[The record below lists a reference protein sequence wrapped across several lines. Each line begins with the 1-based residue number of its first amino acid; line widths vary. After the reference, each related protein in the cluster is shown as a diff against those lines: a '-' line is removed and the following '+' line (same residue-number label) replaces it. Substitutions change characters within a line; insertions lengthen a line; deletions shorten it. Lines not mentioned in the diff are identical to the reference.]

1 MSSNLAMTK
10 NHGFTFLRVFSVI
23 NSLTPC
29 IFSRRPSVLNKK
41 PDSEFLFSR
50 AFHFF
55 HHYHNNLVRPA
66 MQESIRFA
74 SSGDD
79 DVKIWDASSI
89 TLVDQFSPHSSSHPV
104 SSVCWGCNNNF
115 LVTASGAG
123 DKIVISNCKG
133 KPVPLFELAEEAKQT
148 CISLS
153 SNSMY
158 IASGGTDS
166 TVNIWDL
173 KFRKLHRSLKDH
185 KDEITCVSFNWNDC
199 YVASGSLSGEIIL
212 HSLATN
218 LSSTPFGH
226 GSTQPI
232 RHLKYSPFKKALLGS
247 VSDSGTVTLWDVNS
261 QTPYH
266 NFENAHKAPAY
277 EICFSPVSELLL
289 VTVGL
294 DKRIILYDT
303 SSKRQLRTLV
313 AESPLTAVEFMPEG
327 TSLAIGSSRGKIY
340 HYDLRK
346 LTAPVK
352 SVSAH
357 KTSVKCIALQY
368 YNSFSKSSLKVSN
381 KQASKKTDVKA
392 TSTTGGV
399 QNAGMVKN
407 LTSNISTAFLPQ
419 SMPTAEIKGADAIQD
434 KSGFPRSNSSLD
446 VIPSK
451 EIDHGN
457 TSSLTNSDDL
467 VRNSLGDLF
476 SPLRDDAAACKT
488 SEDVPG
494 KADGLDFQPYL
505 SSLDFLSQFNATLP
519 ARKNPTGSSPHI
531 MHSSPLNIFVGSPVK
546 EEDENPDVDAKKAN
560 NGRQESREHLKL
572 FSSSSSDS
580 ANLNSPPLIN
590 IVKSPDSRDRL
601 IKNLQAQLAYESP
614 VNGPKITSTVT
625 AGVAN
630 SLSEKIID
638 TIGSSSLNAPL
649 SSVQIHFIQNMI
661 QETLDDFREACHR
674 DIVNLQVEMIK
685 QFHVQLNE
693 MHTLLERYSVND
705 SLVAEIERLR
715 EENKRLQAH
724 Y

>member
-1 MSSNLAMTK
+1 
-10 NHGFTFLRVFSVI
+10 
-23 NSLTPC
+23 
-29 IFSRRPSVLNKK
+29 
-41 PDSEFLFSR
+41 
-50 AFHFF
+50 
-55 HHYHNNLVRPA
+55 

-89 TLVDQFSPHSSSHPV
+89 NLVDQFSPHSSSHPIN
-104 SSVCWGCNNNF
+104 SVCWGCNNNF
-115 LVTASGAG
+115 LVTASGTG
-123 DKIVISNCKG
+123 DKIVISNYKG
-133 KPVPLFELAEEAKQT
+133 KPIPLFELAEGAKQT

-173 KFRKLHRSLKDH
+173 KCRKLHRSLKDH
-185 KDEITCVSFNWNDC
+185 KDEVTCVSFNWNDC

-226 GSTQPI
+226 GTTQPV

-247 VSDSGTVTLWDVNS
+247 VSDSGNVTLWDVNS

-266 NFENAHKAPAY
+266 NFENTHKAPAQ
-277 EICFSPVSELLL
+277 EICFSPISELLL

-294 DKRIILYDT
+294 DKRINLYDT
-303 SSKRQLRTLV
+303 SSKRQLKTLV
-313 AESPLTAVEFMPEG
+313 AEAPLTAVEFMPEG

-357 KTSVKCIALQY
+357 KTSVKCIALQH
-368 YNSFSKSSLKVSN
+368 YNSFSRSSLKASH
-381 KQASKKTDVKA
+381 KQACKRSDVKA
-392 TSTTGGV
+392 TGTTAGI
-399 QNAGMVKN
+399 QSAGMIKN
-407 LTSNISTAFLPQ
+407 LTSNISTTFLPQ
-419 SMPTAEIKGADAIQD
+419 SKPAAEIKGADALQD
-434 KSGFPRSNSSLD
+434 KSGFPRSSSLD

-457 TSSLTNSDDL
+457 TSSLTNFDDL
-467 VRNSLGDLF
+467 GRNSLGDLF
-476 SPLRDDAAACKT
+476 SPLRDDAVACKT

-494 KADGLDFQPYL
+494 KVDGLDFQPYL
-505 SSLDFLSQFNATLP
+505 SSLDFLSQFNAALP
-519 ARKNPTGSSPHI
+519 ARKGQTGSNSHI
-531 MHSSPLNIFVGSPVK
+531 LHSSPLNVFVGSPIK
-546 EEDENPDVDAKKAN
+546 EDDENPDVDAKKAN
-560 NGRQESREHLKL
+560 NGRPESREHQML
-572 FSSSSSDS
+572 FSSSCSDS
-580 ANLNSPPLIN
+580 PNLNSPPLIN
-590 IVKSPDSRDRL
+590 VVKSPDSRERL
-601 IKNLQAQLAYESP
+601 LKNLQAQLAYESP
-614 VNGPKITSTVT
+614 VNGSTTSTSPKITSVAT
-625 AGVAN
+625 AGVAS
-630 SLSEKIID
+630 SLSEKIVD
-638 TIGSSSLNAPL
+638 TIGNSRLNAPL

-661 QETLDDFREACHR
+661 QETLDDFREAWHR
-674 DIVNLQVEMIK
+674 DIINLQVEMIK
-685 QFHVQLNE
+685 QFHLQLNE
-693 MHTLLERYSVND
+693 MHALLERYSLND
-705 SLVAEIERLR
+705 SLVAENERLR

>member
-1 MSSNLAMTK
+1 
-10 NHGFTFLRVFSVI
+10 
-23 NSLTPC
+23 
-29 IFSRRPSVLNKK
+29 
-41 PDSEFLFSR
+41 
-50 AFHFF
+50 
-55 HHYHNNLVRPA
+55 
-66 MQESIRFA
+66 MQESTRFA

-79 DVKIWDASSI
+79 DVKIWDSSSI
-89 TLVDQFSPHSSSHPV
+89 TVVDQFSPHTSSHPV
-104 SSVCWGCNNNF
+104 SSVCWGSNNNF
-115 LVTASGAG
+115 LVTASALG
-123 DKIVISNCKG
+123 DKIVISNWKG
-133 KPVPLFELAEEAKQT
+133 KPVPLFELAEGAKQT

-173 KFRKLHRSLKDH
+173 KHRKLHRTLKDH

-199 YVASGSLSGEIIL
+199 YVASGSMSGEIIL

-232 RHLKYSPFKKALLGS
+232 RHLKYSPFRKALLGS

-261 QTPYH
+261 QTTYH

-277 EICFSPVSELLL
+277 EICFSPISELLL

-357 KTSVKCIALQY
+357 KTSVKCITLQC
-368 YNSFSKSSLKVSN
+368 YNSFSRSGLKTSSN
-381 KQASKKTDVKA
+381 KQACKRSDIKT
-392 TSTTGGV
+392 TSNTGGI
-399 QNAGMVKN
+399 QNAGMIKN
-407 LTSNISTAFLPQ
+407 LTSNISATFVPQ
-419 SMPTAEIKGADAIQD
+419 SMPTAEIKGAEAIQD
-434 KSGFPRSNSSLD
+434 KSGFPRSSSLD

-457 TSSLTNSDDL
+457 TSNLTHFDDL
-467 VRNSLGDLF
+467 GRNSLGDLF
-476 SPLRDDAAACKT
+476 SPLRDDVAACKT

-494 KADGLDFQPYL
+494 KGDGLDFQPYL
-505 SSLDFLSQFNATLP
+505 SSLDFLSQFNSALP
-519 ARKNPTGSSPHI
+519 MRKNAAGSSSQVV
-531 MHSSPLNIFVGSPVK
+531 HSSPLNIFVGSPIK
-546 EEDENPDVDAKKAN
+546 EEDENSDVDAKKTN
-560 NGRQESREHLKL
+560 YGRQESREHLKQL
-572 FSSSSSDS
+572 SSSSSDS
-580 ANLNSPPLIN
+580 TNLSSPPLVN
-590 IVKSPDSRDRL
+590 VVKSPDSRERF
-601 IKNLQAQLAYESP
+601 IKNIQAQLTYESP
-614 VNGPKITSTVT
+614 MNGTTSASPKITSTVT
-625 AGVAN
+625 AGVAS
-630 SLSEKIID
+630 SLSEKIVD
-638 TIGSSSLNAPL
+638 TIGSSRLNAPL
-649 SSVQIHFIQNMI
+649 PSVQIHFIQNMI

-685 QFHVQLNE
+685 QFHVQMNE
-693 MHTLLERYSVND
+693 MQALLDRYSVND

-715 EENKRLQAH
+715 EENKRLQTH
-724 Y
+724 F

>member
-1 MSSNLAMTK
+1 
-10 NHGFTFLRVFSVI
+10 
-23 NSLTPC
+23 
-29 IFSRRPSVLNKK
+29 
-41 PDSEFLFSR
+41 
-50 AFHFF
+50 
-55 HHYHNNLVRPA
+55 

-89 TLVDQFSPHSSSHPV
+89 NLVDQFSPHSSSLPIN
-104 SSVCWGCNNNF
+104 SVCWGCNNNF

-123 DKIVISNCKG
+123 DKIVISNYKG
-133 KPVPLFELAEEAKQT
+133 KPIPLFELAEGAKQT

-153 SNSMY
+153 SNSIY
-158 IASGGTDS
+158 IASGGTDN

-185 KDEITCVSFNWNDC
+185 KDEVTCVSFNWNDC

-226 GSTQPI
+226 GTTQPV

-247 VSDSGTVTLWDVNS
+247 ASDSGNITLWDVNS

-266 NFENAHKAPAY
+266 NFENTHKAPAQ
-277 EICFSPVSELLL
+277 EICFSPISELLL

-294 DKRIILYDT
+294 DKRINLYDT
-303 SSKRQLRTLV
+303 SSKRQLKTLV
-313 AESPLTAVEFMPEG
+313 AEAPLTAVEFMPEG

-357 KTSVKCIALQY
+357 KTSVKCIALQH
-368 YNSFSKSSLKVSN
+368 YNNFSRSSLKASH
-381 KQASKKTDVKA
+381 KQACKRSDVKA
-392 TSTTGGV
+392 TGST
-399 QNAGMVKN
+399 AGIQSASMIKN
-407 LTSNISTAFLPQ
+407 LTSNISPTFLPQ
-419 SMPTAEIKGADAIQD
+419 SIPAAEIKGADALQD
-434 KSGFPRSNSSLD
+434 KSGFPRSSSLD

-467 VRNSLGDLF
+467 GRNSLGDLF

-488 SEDVPG
+488 SEDVSG
-494 KADGLDFQPYL
+494 KVDGLDFQPYL
-505 SSLDFLSQFNATLP
+505 SSLDFLSQFNAALP
-519 ARKNPTGSSPHI
+519 
-531 MHSSPLNIFVGSPVK
+531 
-546 EEDENPDVDAKKAN
+546 
-560 NGRQESREHLKL
+560 
-572 FSSSSSDS
+572 FSSCSSDS
-580 ANLNSPPLIN
+580 PNLNSPPLIN
-590 IVKSPDSRDRL
+590 VVKSPDSRERL
-601 IKNLQAQLAYESP
+601 LKNLQAQLAYESP
-614 VNGPKITSTVT
+614 VNGSTTSTSPKITSVAT
-625 AGVAN
+625 AGVAS
-630 SLSEKIID
+630 SLSEKIVD
-638 TIGSSSLNAPL
+638 TIGSNRLNAPL

-661 QETLDDFREACHR
+661 QETLDDFREAWHR

-693 MHTLLERYSVND
+693 MHALLERYSLND
-705 SLVAEIERLR
+705 SLVAENERLR

>member
-1 MSSNLAMTK
+1 
-10 NHGFTFLRVFSVI
+10 
-23 NSLTPC
+23 
-29 IFSRRPSVLNKK
+29 
-41 PDSEFLFSR
+41 
-50 AFHFF
+50 
-55 HHYHNNLVRPA
+55 

-79 DVKIWDASSI
+79 DVKIWDSSSI
-89 TLVDQFSPHSSSHPV
+89 TVVEQFSPHTSSHPV
-104 SSVCWGCNNNF
+104 SSVCWGSNNIF
-115 LVTASGAG
+115 LVTASAVG

-133 KPVPLFELAEEAKQT
+133 KPVPLFELAEGAKQT

-158 IASGGTDS
+158 IASGGIDS

-185 KDEITCVSFNWNDC
+185 RDEITSVTFNWNDC
-199 YVASGSLSGEIIL
+199 YVASGSMSGEIIL
-212 HSLATN
+212 HSLTTN
-218 LSSTPFGH
+218 LSSTPFGY
-226 GSTQPI
+226 GSSQPI

-261 QTPYH
+261 QAPYH
-266 NFENAHKAPAY
+266 NFESAHKAPAY
-277 EICFSPVSELLL
+277 EICFSPISELLL

-303 SSKRQLRTLV
+303 SSKKQLRTLV

-352 SVSAH
+352 SVTAH
-357 KTSVKCIALQY
+357 KTSVKCITLQY
-368 YNSFSKSSLKVSN
+368 CNNFSRSSVKTPSN
-381 KQASKKTDVKA
+381 KQPCKSSDIKT
-392 TSTTGGV
+392 
-399 QNAGMVKN
+399 
-407 LTSNISTAFLPQ
+407 TSNSGGIQNTGMIKNVTPNIPALYLPP
-419 SMPTAEIKGADAIQD
+419 SLPTAEIKGADAIQ
-434 KSGFPRSNSSLD
+434 GFPRSCSLD

-457 TSSLTNSDDL
+457 TSTLNDDL
-467 VRNSLGDLF
+467 GRSSLGDLF
-476 SPLRDDAAACKT
+476 SPLRDDVAPCKT

-494 KADGLDFQPYL
+494 KGDGLDFQPYL
-505 SSLDFLSQFNATLP
+505 SSMDFLSQFSTVLP
-519 ARKNPTGSSPHI
+519 VRKNPAGSGSQAV
-531 MHSSPLNIFVGSPVK
+531 HSSPLNIFVGSPIK
-546 EEDENPDVDAKKAN
+546 EDNENPDTDAKKTN
-560 NGRQESREHLKL
+560 NGRQESREHYKQL
-572 FSSSSSDS
+572 SSLSSES
-580 ANLNSPPLIN
+580 ANLNNPPLAIT
-590 IVKSPDSRDRL
+590 VRSPDPRERL
-601 IKNLQAQLAYESP
+601 IKNIQAQLTYESP
-614 VNGPKITSTVT
+614 ENGTTSATSKITSSIT
-625 AGVAN
+625 AGVAS
-630 SLSEKIID
+630 SLSEKIVD
-638 TIGSSSLNAPL
+638 TIGSSRLNAPL

-674 DIVNLQVEMIK
+674 DIVNLQVEMIR

-693 MHTLLERYSVND
+693 MHSLLERYSVND

-724 Y
+724 F

>member
-1 MSSNLAMTK
+1 
-10 NHGFTFLRVFSVI
+10 
-23 NSLTPC
+23 
-29 IFSRRPSVLNKK
+29 
-41 PDSEFLFSR
+41 
-50 AFHFF
+50 
-55 HHYHNNLVRPA
+55 
-66 MQESIRFA
+66 MQESTRFA

-104 SSVCWGCNNNF
+104 SSVCWGCNSCGKT
-115 LVTASGAG
+115 LQQT
-123 DKIVISNCKG
+123 KIC
-133 KPVPLFELAEEAKQT
+133 LLLLQ
-148 CISLS
+148 
-153 SNSMY
+153 
-158 IASGGTDS
+158 
-166 TVNIWDL
+166 
-173 KFRKLHRSLKDH
+173 DH

-212 HSLATN
+212 HSLGTN

-226 GSTQPI
+226 GSTQPV

-277 EICFSPVSELLL
+277 EICFSPVSELLF

-368 YNSFSKSSLKVSN
+368 YSSFSKSSLKASN
-381 KQASKKTDVKA
+381 KQASKRSDVKA
-392 TSTTGGV
+392 TGTTGGI

-407 LTSNISTAFLPQ
+407 LTSNVSTAFLPQ

-434 KSGFPRSNSSLD
+434 KSGFPRSSSLD

-451 EIDHGN
+451 EIEHGN
-457 TSSLTNSDDL
+457 TSCLTNFDDL
-467 VRNSLGDLF
+467 GRNSLGDLF

-519 ARKNPTGSSPHI
+519 ARKNPTGSSSHI
-531 MHSSPLNIFVGSPVK
+531 VHSSPLNIFVGSPIK
-546 EEDENPDVDAKKAN
+546 EEDVNPDVDAKKAN

-614 VNGPKITSTVT
+614 VNGTTTSASPKITSTVT
-625 AGVAN
+625 AGVAS

-649 SSVQIHFIQNMI
+649 SSVQINFIQNMI

-715 EENKRLQAH
+715 EENKRLQTH